1 MKCVHPRKVHRLMED
16 FLNYAC
22 DLFCDDV
29 KTEIILKKGSCFSA
43 EGVDCV
49 ADCEELEIEYNLD
62 QVWDEGADL
71 FRRFWTAKV
80 PMLQEFSN
88 ITLTLLH
95 ELGHLETNDEVRAV
109 FTFKDRH
116 VTWEAID
123 LLFDNDTEKN
133 FRYFE
138 IPDEASATQWGIDW
152 LADAEHQRVVKI
164 FEQNFMACFK

>member
-1 MKCVHPRKVHRLMED
+1 MKCVHPRKAHRLMED

-22 DLFCDDV
+22 DLVCDDV
-29 KTEIILKKGSCFSA
+29 KTEIILK
-43 EGVDCV
+43 
-49 ADCEELEIEYNLD
+49 IEYNLE
-62 QVWDEGADL
+62 QVWDNGIEL
-71 FRRFWTAKV
+71 FRKFWEERA
-80 PMLQEFSN
+80 PILQEFSN

-116 VTWEAID
+116 ITWETIN

-138 IPDEASATQWGIDW
+138 MLDEASATQWGIDW
-152 LADAEHQRVVKI
+152 LADSEHQRITKI